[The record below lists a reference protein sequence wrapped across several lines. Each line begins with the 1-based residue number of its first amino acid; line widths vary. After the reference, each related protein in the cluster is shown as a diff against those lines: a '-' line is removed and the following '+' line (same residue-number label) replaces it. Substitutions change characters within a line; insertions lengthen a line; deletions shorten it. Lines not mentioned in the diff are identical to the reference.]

1 VASFASLLRGV
12 TAMVQGGQLGEES
25 SEESDGKTRHE
36 EARREARCRE
46 ASDGQEGREASRGQA
61 CFGEEGREAS
71 CRQACCREACSRE
84 ARDPARRPRP
94 TAHRVGRFEVVING
108 DYHAPPELAGRDPT
122 TGKTHRPIPSSPSNQ
137 RAWLAI

>member
-1 VASFASLLRGV
+1 MASFASLLRGV

-36 EARREARCRE
+36 EARREAR
-46 ASDGQEGREASRGQA
+46 
-61 CFGEEGREAS
+61 
-71 CRQACCREACSRE
+71 CREACSRE

-122 TGKTHRPIPSSPSNQ
+122 TGKTHRPIPSSPRINGPG
-137 RAWLAI
+137 WLSDSSEPQGRDSSRPIP